1 MNLFHILGPV
11 MIGPSSSHT
20 AGAARIGYVARKLLG
35 EDPVQIEIRLHGSFA
50 STGDGHGTPMALVGG
65 MLGMKPD
72 DERLPQSFEIARN
85 LGISIVRKN
94 VYLRDAHPNTAVLIV
109 QGKQR
114 QLEIQAE
121 SLGGGSIR
129 ISKIDGIDTNFNG
142 DYPTL
147 IVHNLDEPGHVAG
160 VTAVLAARQ
169 INLATMQLYRNAR
182 GGYAVMILE
191 SDQCIPDDIVKEI
204 EQMPGII
211 KVTYLNMDV

>member
-72 DERLPQSFEIARN
+72 DERLPQSFEIVRN
-85 LGISIVRKN
+85 LGIS
-94 VYLRDAHPNTAVLIV
+94 IV